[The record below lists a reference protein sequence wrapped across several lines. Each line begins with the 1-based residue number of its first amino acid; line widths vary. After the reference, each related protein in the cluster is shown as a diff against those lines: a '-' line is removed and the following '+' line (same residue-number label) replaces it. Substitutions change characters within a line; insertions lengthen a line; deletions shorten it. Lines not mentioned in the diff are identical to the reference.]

1 MKKSVRFQTS
11 IIILSSLMFF
21 SACSQHGYSN
31 EASMRPLTPTVEPS
45 VEPENKNP
53 NTPTPPKK
61 IRVGDDIAILG
72 KLKLSKA
79 QGSFDKN
86 SQLISVEAE
95 IILDGVT
102 EQTYLEGK
110 VHSSGFANLYPKTNG
125 SQQDNSAPQFKVR
138 GRATCLKYL
147 KQNKF
152 SCESAV
158 IDIYV
163 LHKDVVHSEQ
173 MKLTEAAQV
182 SVEHGTHA
190 GSEQNPPPIDNALP
204 GEPEVTP
211 TTPIKE
217 PSTPVIPEPQEES
230 TPTDHSEEEEDNSAI
245 ADKNDENEEVPQ
257 EDQEAPT
264 EKQPEQ
270 NADDKTEKDK
280 NHDHK
285 KDEKKGRYVG
295 PILEGFRE
303 LFERTEDKSQ
313 DHPVPSLDP
322 KKANRPTDQAIE
334 FVNSG
339 KLKNA
344 SSFVAE
350 NSKSEFIGILA
361 PSIERYY
368 GTWDLIE
375 MMRYL
380 SQVTKQSLPE
390 YKLYMNDAS
399 KKNGGFLGRSRETG
413 HKSHQNGLDIDV
425 AYLVS
430 TPHRQSRFTNIVEG
444 RRLAKDVYI
453 EETWKLFKAALTHPM
468 GEIIFTNA
476 PLKKALCEV
485 AKKEKDPKSI
495 EVLKRIRVETG
506 HQNHFH
512 LRLKCGDFNPRCQD
526 IDYQD
531 YKVGC

>member
-31 EASMRPLTPTVEPS
+31 EASMRPLVPTVEPTT
-45 VEPENKNP
+45 EPENKAPDKNA
-53 NTPTPPKK
+53 PPKK
-61 IRVGDDIAILG
+61 IRVGQDEVILG
-72 KLKLSKA
+72 KIKLNKA
-79 QGSFDKN
+79 QGGYDK
-86 SQLISVEAE
+86 SSLLISVDAE
-95 IILDGVT
+95 ITLDGVT
-102 EQTYLEGK
+102 EETFLEGK
-110 VHSSGFANLYPKTNG
+110 VHSSGFANLYPKTKG
-125 SQQDNSAPQFKVR
+125 TGKLDKTSGLKVR

-163 LHKDVVHSEQ
+163 LYKGTVYSEQ
-173 MKLTEAAQV
+173 MKLTEEV
-182 SVEHGTHA
+182 SVSIEHGTQA
-190 GSEQNPPPIDNALP
+190 PDQSPPPIDSTLP
-204 GEPEVTP
+204 GEPEVNP
-211 TTPIKE
+211 ENPPSE
-217 PSTPVIPEPQEES
+217 PSTPVTPQPQEES
-230 TPTDHSEEEEDNSAI
+230 VPEDNSDEENSDI
-245 ADKNDENEEVPQ
+245 ADKNDENEEAPQ
-257 EDQEAPT
+257 EDQEVPS

-270 NADDKTEKDK
+270 NADTKTEQDK
-280 NHDHK
+280 KHDHE

-350 NSKSEFIGILA
+350 NSENEFIGILV

-368 GTWDLIE
+368 GTWDLVE
-375 MMRYL
+375 MMKHL
-380 SQVTKQSLPE
+380 SQVTKQSLPD
-390 YKLYMNDAS
+390 YKLYMKDAS
-399 KKNGGFLGRSRETG
+399 KKNGGFLGTSRKSG

-430 TPHRQSRFTNIVEG
+430 TPQRQSRFTNIVENG
-444 RRLAKDVYI
+444 RLAKDVYI
-453 EETWKLFKAALTHPM
+453 EETWKVFKAALSHPM

-476 PLKKALCEV
+476 PLKKALCAF

-495 EVLKRIRVETG
+495 QVLKRIRVEKG

-526 IDYQD
+526 IDYRD
-531 YKVGC
+531 YEVGC